1 MLSAL
6 ISIQSI
12 GLIAGTLTAT
22 SMLPQFLKILKD
34 KKADDIS
41 VPMLLI
47 LLSGLGMWIYYGT
60 LKEDWPLI
68 LTNSF
73 SLLLNVLILIF
84 KFRYRNNTARA
95 E

>member
-1 MLSAL
+1 MLSD
-6 ISIQSI
+6 IFSNQSI
-12 GLIAGTLTAT
+12 GLIAGSLTAS

-47 LLSGLGMWIYYGT
+47 LITGLGMWIYYGT
-60 LKEDWPLI
+60 IQKDWPLI

-73 SLLLNVLILIF
+73 SLILNVLILIF
-84 KFRYRNNTARA
+84 KFRYRNNAA
-95 E
+95 QAG